1 VWHGFGPDWDG
12 KEVISMSSRFSHL
25 VDPMLEDPEDP
36 FQQYDSRP
44 EPLADRLYLPCG
56 IDPHEHVCGVA
67 FLHPLPQSQEI
78 LEARVIHNH
87 DWEDF
92 AWLMATGQRL
102 ARPFQAQPIY
112 VFEAT
117 GPFWQPYRH
126 ALHQAGLAT
135 ATVCGRQTKHARATQ
150 TRKTKTDLQDAA
162 NIAHVFKNG
171 DSHASRIPP
180 EPMASLREYSR
191 LHLFFVEQSVAIQNR
206 MYGLRYQIHPGFDDL
221 ISDPGITTALTLM
234 QAELI
239 QPQNIL
245 AYDFQDLTALIQRAS
260 RGKLGTPLAQ
270 ALVQS
275 AQTTFRFDYAA
286 EALSFN
292 LHLLAEAHL
301 HIHRN
306 LLPCLRQRIEDLLTQ
321 VPFEHHLDE
330 LPMFGPI
337 VMSSFLG
344 ELGWPGWFHSVDSV
358 VAWFGLEPSVSE
370 SAAKTTGRSHL
381 TKRGSVYGRRT
392 LWLAARNWSQYTA
405 EGHALLRKEMQQHHL
420 AYDGAVCALAARLA
434 RIAFAMLRD
443 GSHFNPKALNL

>member
-1 VWHGFGPDWDG
+1 V
-12 KEVISMSSRFSHL
+12 
-25 VDPMLEDPEDP
+25 
-36 FQQYDSRP
+36 
-44 EPLADRLYLPCG
+44 
-56 IDPHEHVCGVA
+56 
-67 FLHPLPQSQEI
+67 

-87 DWEDF
+87 HWEDF
-92 AWLMATGQRL
+92 AWLIATGQCL
-102 ARPFQAQPIY
+102 AAPFQAQPIY

-150 TRKTKTDLQDAA
+150 TRKTKTDVQDAA
-162 NIAHVFKNG
+162 NVARVFKNG

-206 MYGLRYQIHPGFDDL
+206 MYALRYQIHPDFDDL
-221 ISDPGITTALTLM
+221 ISDPGIATALALM
-234 QAELI
+234 QAELVH
-239 QPQNIL
+239 PQKIL
-245 AYDFQDLTALIQRAS
+245 TCDDQDLTTLIQRAS
-260 RGKLGTPLAQ
+260 RGKLGTPLAR

-286 EALSFN
+286 DALSFN
-292 LHLLAEAHL
+292 LRLLAEAQL
-301 HIHRN
+301 HIQHQ
-306 LLPCLRQRIEDLLTQ
+306 LLPRLRQCIEDLLIQ

-337 VMSSFLG
+337 VIGSFLG
-344 ELGWPGWFHSVDSV
+344 ELGCPTWFHSVDSV

-392 LWLAARNWSQYTA
+392 LWLAARNWSQYTT
-405 EGHALLRKEMQQHHL
+405 EGRTLLRKEMHQHHL

-443 GSHFNPKALNL
+443 GSHFDPNALNL

>member
-1 VWHGFGPDWDG
+1 
-12 KEVISMSSRFSHL
+12 MSSTFSHL
-25 VDPMLEDPEDP
+25 VNPVLEDPSNP
-36 FQQYDSRP
+36 FQRYEARH
-44 EPLADRLYLPCG
+44 EPLTDRLYLPCG
-56 IDPHEHVCGVA
+56 INPHEHVCGVA
-67 FLHPLPQSQEI
+67 FVHPFPQSQEV

-87 DWEDF
+87 HWEDF

-102 ARPFQAQPIY
+102 AAPFQAQPIY

-150 TRKTKTDLQDAA
+150 TRKTKTDVQDAA
-162 NIAHVFKNG
+162 NIARVFKNG

-206 MYGLRYQIHPGFDDL
+206 MYVLRYQMHPDFDDL

-234 QAELI
+234 RAELVH
-239 QPQNIL
+239 PQNIL
-245 AYDFQDLTALIQRAS
+245 TCDFSDLTTLIQRAS
-260 RGKLGTPLAQ
+260 RGQLGTPLAR

-286 EALSFN
+286 DALSFN
-292 LHLLAEAHL
+292 LHLLAEAQLHL
-301 HIHRN
+301 QRE

-337 VMSSFLG
+337 VIGSFLG
-344 ELGWPGWFHSVDSV
+344 ELGCPTWFHSVDSV

-370 SAAKTTGRSHL
+370 SAAKTTGHSHL

-392 LWLAARNWSQYTA
+392 LWLAARNWSLYTT
-405 EGHALLRKEMQQHHL
+405 EGRTLLRKEMHQHHL

-443 GSHFNPKALNL
+443 GSHFDPNALQL